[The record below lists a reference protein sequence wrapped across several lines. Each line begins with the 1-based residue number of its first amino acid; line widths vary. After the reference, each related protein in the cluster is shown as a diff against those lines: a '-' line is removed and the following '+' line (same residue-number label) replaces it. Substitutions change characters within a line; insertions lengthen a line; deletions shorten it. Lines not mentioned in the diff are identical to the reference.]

1 MKDRN
6 SGRCAHCQNAE
17 QETCQTQR
25 SRCEIRAG
33 VPSEACHAV
42 TFRVSAVPP
51 SGFGRCMRP
60 CPLFD
65 VTGERQ
71 LGCSLRRVPGV
82 ARKPR
87 PYYCMGAVLSTSAQ
101 QHEDRTLRSLNMKDI
116 MRVIHAVMSLA
127 GCQIKKTQGKTDS
140 GG

>member
-87 PYYCMGAVLSTSAQ
+87 MQGTGLLLLLESAGGVLQHVLAVVRA
-101 QHEDRTLRSLNMKDI
+101 RR
-116 MRVIHAVMSLA
+116 A
-127 GCQIKKTQGKTDS
+127 
-140 GG
+140 